1 MRRLAVAGRLND
13 AAMSL
18 LDRVRRAA
26 PPALFQR
33 GALCAREGGV
43 TGSGER
49 FAVRIRGRAEAQAV
63 WTDGEDWE
71 CDCGAEV
78 AACAH
83 TAAVAVAL
91 AEGLLSGA
99 PDLAGIRY
107 HLRRHDSGLVFD
119 RTVPDGAPRRPEDHE
134 LNRLLAGWWGK
145 PGVPRGLA
153 QQALAPLRGLPL
165 DLDGE
170 PASADPAPV
179 LPIVIVVDHPPGWK
193 VRLVRRPGIDEA
205 FPNGLLRMGACL
217 RPIGE
222 TAIEAGLKQRLING
236 IVFQPIE
243 AGRLVTEFLPSLRRL
258 VDVETRSVRL
268 PSARHDA
275 PRLDWEVA
283 VDGTRLRALARI
295 VYGDPAYARVEHGE
309 LKRLD
314 TQIVP
319 TRDTEAERRLL
330 ASGVAVGV
338 AVEREGAGA
347 AQWVASLPPG
357 ARDAVL
363 VHAPRFRL
371 VRGGG
376 DPELRL
382 DEVGD
387 HFVVRAAGDL
397 DPRALLAAWRDH
409 APLVPLL
416 SGGWRP
422 VPQAWLDAHGAVL
435 AELLDAEDEAGGHL
449 GRPQAGLAL
458 DALDALGITPP
469 PALAALR
476 ALAGD
481 FAAVPA
487 APIAAGFVGVLR
499 PYQQRGVDWI
509 VWLRSVGMGG
519 ILADDMGLG
528 KTVQALASLGP
539 GRHLVVAPTSV
550 AGNWMRETARFRPD
564 LRACLFH
571 GPRRVLDAEAELVI
585 TTWAV
590 LRIDLDQLRGPWTTA
605 IFDEAQ
611 AIKNPESQT
620 AEAARA
626 VEAELRL
633 CVSGTPVENRLD
645 ELWSAMHVANPGLL
659 GSRRSFGE
667 RFGTP
672 MEAGSRTARDALRRR
687 IRPFVLRRT
696 KAAVAPELPSRTDVV
711 LRCTL
716 SERERT
722 LYDAVRSL
730 SQADARRMIAGGKG
744 WLQVLEVLLRMRQAS
759 CHPGL
764 LPGGDRALGSAKLD
778 LLKETLD
785 ELVEDGHRVL
795 IFSQW
800 TSMLDLVEPQLRSAG
815 WDFCRLDG
823 ATRNRE
829 AEIERFAQSDGPP
842 IFLLSLKAGG
852 TGLNLTTADYVIH
865 LDPWWNPSV
874 EDQAT
879 DRAHRIGQTRPVVS
893 MRLIAEDTV
902 EERILLLQERKR
914 EVVRAALDEGELA
927 KALSGDELAALFG

>member
-1 MRRLAVAGRLND
+1 MRGAGDRFVVRVAGRAD
-13 AAMSL
+13 AQS
-18 LDRVRRAA
+18 
-26 PPALFQR
+26 
-33 GALCAREGGV
+33 
-43 TGSGER
+43 
-49 FAVRIRGRAEAQAV
+49 V

-83 TAAVAVAL
+83 VAAVAVAL
-91 AEGLLSGA
+91 AEGLVAQGA
-99 PDLAGIRY
+99 PALLGVRY
-107 HLRRHDSGLVFD
+107 HLRRHASGLIFD
-119 RTVPDGAPRRPEDHE
+119 RTVPEGAPRRPEDNE
-134 LNRLLAGWWGK
+134 LNRTLAGWWGK
-145 PGVPRGLA
+145 PGLPRGLA
-153 QQALAPLRGLPL
+153 QQALGPLRGLPL

-170 PASADPAPV
+170 TAEVDPSPV
-179 LPIVIVVDHPPGWK
+179 YPLVIVVDEPPGWK

-205 FPNGLLRMGACL
+205 FPNGLLRIGRVV

-222 TAIEAGLKQRLING
+222 TEIDTGLKQRLLHG
-236 IVFQPIE
+236 IIFQPAE
-243 AGRLVTEFLPSLRRL
+243 AARLVTEFLPGLRKF
-258 VDVETRSVRL
+258 VEVEARTVRL
-268 PSARHDA
+268 PIPRRDA
-275 PRLDWEVA
+275 PRVDWEVA
-283 VDGTRLRALARI
+283 ADGPRLRALARI
-295 VYGDPAYARVEHGE
+295 VYGDPPYARVEHGE
-309 LKRLD
+309 LRRLD
-314 TQIVP
+314 TQVVP
-319 TRDTEAERRLL
+319 TRDVDAERRLL
-330 ASGVAVGV
+330 ASGVSVGV

-347 AQWVASLPPG
+347 AQWVAALPP
-357 ARDAVL
+357 ASREAVL
-363 VHAPRFRL
+363 ARAPSFRM

-376 DPELRL
+376 DPQLHLE
-382 DEVGD
+382 EVGEG
-387 HFVVRAAGDL
+387 FVVRADGNL

-409 APLVPLL
+409 QPLVPLVG
-416 SGGWRP
+416 GGWRP
-422 VPQAWLDAHGAVL
+422 VPQAWLDQHGAVL
-435 AELLDAEDEAGGHL
+435 AELLDAQDEAGGTL

-458 DALDALGITPP
+458 DALDALGVAPP

-481 FAAVPA
+481 FSAVPA
-487 APIAAGFVGVLR
+487 APLPAGFTGSLR

-509 VWLRSVGMGG
+509 AWLRSVGMGG

-550 AGNWMRETARFRPD
+550 AGNWMREAARFRPD
-564 LRACLFH
+564 LRTCLFH
-571 GPRRVLDAEAELVI
+571 GPRRELDGTADLVV

-590 LRIDLDQLRGPWTTA
+590 LRLDLERLRGPWTTVM
-605 IFDEAQ
+605 FDEAQ

-620 AEAARA
+620 AEAARS
-626 VEAELRL
+626 VQAELRL

-659 GSRRSFGE
+659 GSRRSFRE
-667 RFGTP
+667 RFGSP
-672 MEAGSRTARDALRRR
+672 IESGNRSARDALRRR

-696 KAAVAPELPSRTDVV
+696 KAAVAPELPPRTDVV

-716 SERERT
+716 SERERS
-722 LYDAVRSL
+722 LYDTVRSL
-730 SQADARRMIAGGKG
+730 TEADARRMLAGGKG
-744 WLQVLEVLLRMRQAS
+744 WLQVLEVLLRMRQAA

-764 LPGGDRALGSAKLD
+764 LPGGDRLLGSAKLE
-778 LLKETLD
+778 LLRETLD
-785 ELVEDGHRVL
+785 EIVSDGHRVL

-800 TSMLDLVEPQLRSAG
+800 TSMLDLVEPLLREADWG
-815 WDFCRLDG
+815 FCRLDG
-823 ATRNRE
+823 ATRDRD
-829 AEIERFAQSDGPP
+829 AEVQRFLDPSGPP

-902 EERILLLQERKR
+902 EERILLLQDRKR
-914 EVVRAALDEGELA
+914 DLVRAALDEAELA
-927 KALSGDELAALFG
+927 KALSGDELAALFA